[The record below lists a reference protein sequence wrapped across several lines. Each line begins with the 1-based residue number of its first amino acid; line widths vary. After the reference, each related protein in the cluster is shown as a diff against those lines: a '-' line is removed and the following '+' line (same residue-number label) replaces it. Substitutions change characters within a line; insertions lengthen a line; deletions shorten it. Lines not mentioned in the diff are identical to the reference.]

1 MKINTIQPTVQ
12 IKQSII
18 KRIKG
23 ALVKPFTHLKELV
36 CDVFEYQKPKYVI
49 VNGKKVETGCSWL
62 SPRKLPNCVSDSDD
76 CVGATWSRVDFY
88 PEDLEKMKNM
98 TVEERI
104 KFKRKLLEQKRYIDN
119 DCN

>member
-12 IKQSII
+12 IKQPII
-18 KRIKG
+18 KRIKR

-36 CDVFEYQKPKYVI
+36 CDVFEKEKRPHYI
-49 VNGKKVETGCSWL
+49 IINGKKVDE
-62 SPRKLPNCVSDSDD
+62 RDLPNCVSVSGD
-76 CVGATWSRVDFY
+76 CVGVTWSRVDFY

>member
-12 IKQSII
+12 IKQPII
-18 KRIKG
+18 KRIKN
-23 ALVKPFTHLKELV
+23 ELCRRV
-36 CDVFEYQKPKYVI
+36 ANFKNLMCDVFEKEKRPHYI
-49 VNGKKVETGCSWL
+49 IINGKKVDE
-62 SPRKLPNCVSDSDD
+62 RDLPNCVSVSGD
-76 CVGATWSRVDFY
+76 CVGVTWSRVDFY

>member
-12 IKQSII
+12 IKQPII
-18 KRIKG
+18 KRIKR

-36 CDVFEYQKPKYVI
+36 CDVFEKEKRLHYI
-49 VNGKKVETGCSWL
+49 IINGKKVDE
-62 SPRKLPNCVSDSDD
+62 RDLPNCVSDSGD
-76 CVGATWSRVDFY
+76 CVGVTWSRVDFY